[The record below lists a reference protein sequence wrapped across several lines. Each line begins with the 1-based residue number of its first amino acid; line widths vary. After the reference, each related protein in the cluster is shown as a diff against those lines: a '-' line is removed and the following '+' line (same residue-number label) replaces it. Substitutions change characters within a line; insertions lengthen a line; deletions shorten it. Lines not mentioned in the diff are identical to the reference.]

1 MYIGRDRRKRPTAAR
16 RAGAAAA
23 NAVPDR
29 RAMKSKARTAKKGVH
44 PAGRAMDEAQR
55 MADEIVAI
63 RTRAD
68 GRLQSG

>member
-1 MYIGRDRRKRPTAAR
+1 
-16 RAGAAAA
+16 
-23 NAVPDR
+23 
-29 RAMKSKARTAKKGVH
+29 MKSKARTAKKGVH